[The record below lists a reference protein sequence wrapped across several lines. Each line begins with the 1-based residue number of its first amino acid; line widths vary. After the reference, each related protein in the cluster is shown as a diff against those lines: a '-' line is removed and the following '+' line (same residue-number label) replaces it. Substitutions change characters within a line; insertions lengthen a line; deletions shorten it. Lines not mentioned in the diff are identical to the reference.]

1 MSREKRGLN
10 IKEVAVFGML
20 GGLMYISKM
29 VMEFLPNM
37 HLVGVLTMAYTL
49 VYRKKALYPLYVF
62 VLLIGLLN
70 GFNTWW
76 IPYLYIWTV
85 LWGVTMLLPQGLPKK
100 WATVMYMTVC
110 ALHGFLYGVLY
121 APAQALFFGLDWK
134 GTIAWIAA
142 GFPFDLIHG
151 VSNFAAGILVLP
163 IASMIRLAEKHSGFV

>member
-1 MSREKRGLN
+1 MSRGKRGLN

-70 GFNTWW
+70 GFNTCGS
-76 IPYLYIWTV
+76 PTC
-85 LWGVTMLLPQGLPKK
+85 T
-100 WATVMYMTVC
+100 
-110 ALHGFLYGVLY
+110 
-121 APAQALFFGLDWK
+121 
-134 GTIAWIAA
+134 
-142 GFPFDLIHG
+142 
-151 VSNFAAGILVLP
+151 
-163 IASMIRLAEKHSGFV
+163 SGRCCGA

>member
-1 MSREKRGLN
+1 MGKGRLN

-20 GGLMYISKM
+20 GALMYISKM

-37 HLVGVLTMAYTL
+37 HLVGVLVMAYTL

-62 VLLIGLLN
+62 VLLTGLLN

-76 IPYLYIWTV
+76 VPYLYIWTV
-85 LWGVTMLLPQGLPKK
+85 LWGATMQLPQHLPKK
-100 WATVMYMTVC
+100 WAAVMYMAVC

-134 GTIAWIAA
+134 GTLAWIAA

-151 VSNFAAGILVLP
+151 VSNFAAGVLILP
-163 IASMIRLAEKHSGFV
+163 IASVIRLAEKATRKT